1 MLAELFL
8 YATTPCPPFVFG
20 MGYLSEAIAIR
31 SRYRRCA
38 PAWAGHLEESRDA
51 VRRTMKECRT
61 RRKAIVFGSGM
72 LLDFPLPEMAEA
84 FDELLLVDLV
94 HLRSVRRAVRRW
106 KNIRLITADIT
117 GVAERLFQNSKQGIS
132 ELPAPTSL
140 LPETD
145 NNTDLVVSLNLLS
158 QLPVTPA
165 QYAEGKMRIDPERL
179 AAWKDQIIQSH
190 YQALTGLPCPVC
202 LISDYEIERRDRDGA
217 VLSCSSTIGD
227 MHLPRA
233 DRKWLWE
240 IAPLGECS
248 RKFSFWR
255 RVAAIHL
262 NTRRSI

>member
-38 PAWAGHLEESRDA
+38 AAWAGHLEESKNS
-51 VRRTMKECRT
+51 VRRTMQECRT
-61 RRKAIVFGSGM
+61 RRKAMVFGSGM
-72 LLDFPLPEMAEA
+72 LLDFPLQEMAEA
-84 FDELLLVDLV
+84 FDELFLVDLV

-106 KNIRLITADIT
+106 KNIRLVTADII
-117 GVAERLFQNSKQGIS
+117 GVSERLFQNGKQGIS
-132 ELPAPTSL
+132 QLPTPTPL

-145 NNTDLVVSLNLLS
+145 NRTDLVVSLNLLS
-158 QLPVTPA
+158 QLPVMPA
-165 QYAEGKMRIDPERL
+165 QYAESKMHIDPAKL
-179 AAWKDQIIQSH
+179 SAWKDQIIQSH
-190 YQALTGLPCPVC
+190 YQALTGLTCPVC
-202 LISDYEIERRDRDGA
+202 LISDYEIERRARDGT
-217 VLSCSSTIGD
+217 VLDRSSTIGD
-227 MHLPRA
+227 MHLLRT
-233 DRKWLWE
+233 DSKWLWE